1 MKETEEINEKDILI
15 IISKSDAEEF
25 KALANGRKFC
35 KRGERISDICS
46 EELERTE
53 YKKLGIFSRI
63 FHKKKFKDKDLLLLE
78 NRLTSNVRT
87 VAKYLL
93 SKEENASIS
102 EKELEKQTKKFI
114 IDRVNEY
121 LSK

>member
-1 MKETEEINEKDILI
+1 M
-15 IISKSDAEEF
+15 
-25 KALANGRKFC
+25 
-35 KRGERISDICS
+35 
-46 EELERTE
+46 
-53 YKKLGIFSRI
+53 
-63 FHKKKFKDKDLLLLE
+63 LLE
-78 NRLTSNVRT
+78 NRMTSNVRT

>member
-1 MKETEEINEKDILI
+1 MKETEEINEKDILV
-15 IISKSDAEEF
+15 IISKHDAEEF

-35 KRGERISDICS
+35 KRGERISEICS
-46 EELERTE
+46 EEFERRE

-63 FHKKKFKDKDLLLLE
+63 FHKKKFKNKDLLLLE
-78 NRLTSNVRT
+78 NRITSNVRT

-102 EKELEKQTKKFI
+102 ENELEKQTKKFI